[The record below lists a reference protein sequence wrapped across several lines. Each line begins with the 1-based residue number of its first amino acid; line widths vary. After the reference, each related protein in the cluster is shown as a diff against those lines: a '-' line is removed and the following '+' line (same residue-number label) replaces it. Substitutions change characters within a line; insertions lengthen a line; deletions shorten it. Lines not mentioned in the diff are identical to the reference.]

1 MSQSEEEPSPVPHKL
16 GPAARF
22 FLWPLG
28 LLYRFWTASIRIDSI
43 DLSAFEEAHAKSER
57 PCVLMLWHNRL
68 FLAGEWHRRFRKDM
82 TCFGL
87 ISASKDGALLE
98 TLYGW
103 AGIRAVRGSRNR
115 RGTRAVR
122 ELVRAMRDGHDVGVT
137 PDGSRGPLY
146 EAKSGALLIARLAKA
161 PILFLS
167 FEFGWSAKLNSWDR
181 FVVPFPFSKV
191 VATHKYVCFED
202 IFEGR
207 DLEEA
212 TAYAQLLLEGITKD

>member
-1 MSQSEEEPSPVPHKL
+1 MSQAEEGPGQVPHKL
-16 GPAARF
+16 GPVARF
-22 FLWPLG
+22 LLWPLG
-28 LLYRFWTASIRIDSI
+28 LLYRLWAASIRIESV
-43 DLSAFEEAHAKSER
+43 DLSDVGKESVSGR

-68 FLAGEWHRRFRKDM
+68 FIAGEWHRRFRKDM
-82 TCFGL
+82 TCYGL

-98 TLYGW
+98 TFYGW

-115 RGTRAVR
+115 RGTQAVR
-122 ELVRAMRDGHDVGVT
+122 ELVGVMREGHDVGVT
-137 PDGSRGPLY
+137 PDGSRGPRY
-146 EAKSGALLIARLAKA
+146 EAKSGALLVARLAKA

-167 FEFGWSAKLNSWDR
+167 FEFSWAAKLNSWDK

-191 VATHKYVCFED
+191 IATHKSLCFED

-212 TAYAQLLLEGITKD
+212 TEFAQLLLTSMTKD